1 MTLLT
6 CPLGYTQGQPCKRHS
21 CNQISG
27 HSTARDTLAI
37 KSPGTAFFT
46 YMTGF
51 GFVLCSFFF
60 YAFTGKQVY
69 FLTINQSTQV
79 RDPFVYVACNII
91 LISILVNTQKQVLFS
106 IHIYIYCIFYLVFTY
121 LCLSE
126 HLQQFRIVTHTEICI
141 QVLPCL
147 V

>member
-1 MTLLT
+1 MKSPKWVWHVCDSLNVSPGLHSGTALQETLLQSN
-6 CPLGYTQGQPCKRHS
+6 LWAQPFSHTWLVS
-21 CNQISG
+21 V
-27 HSTARDTLAI
+27 L
-37 KSPGTAFFT
+37 F
-46 YMTGF
+46 
-51 GFVLCSFFF
+51 FVLFL

-91 LISILVNTQKQVLFS
+91 LISILVNIQKQVLFS
-106 IHIYIYCIFYLVFTY
+106 VYIYFLFSLYIFVP
-121 LCLSE
+121 SE
-126 HLQQFRIVTHTEICI
+126 HLQQFRIVTHTEEICI